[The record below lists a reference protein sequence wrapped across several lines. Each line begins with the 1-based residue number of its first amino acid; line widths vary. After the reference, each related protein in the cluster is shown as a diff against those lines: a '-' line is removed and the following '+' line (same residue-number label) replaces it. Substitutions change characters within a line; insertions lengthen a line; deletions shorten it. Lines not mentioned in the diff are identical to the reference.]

1 MSLALH
7 CASGGSDDSLGKS
20 RAVVVAVV
28 VVVVCSGDGDGAG
41 EAASD
46 DDGGGSLVSGVV
58 VVALALAL
66 VGKVVVV
73 VLVVACGDGAS
84 DDDDAL
90 LSESSSAYVYDVVAA
105 WLASRRGCLF
115 GVMRGAVS
123 SSSVSFGGGAAAALT
138 DSFPVAFAM
147 DSGVAVA
154 AAMKLVTSEVAFDEL
169 SEIADA
175 VEVKA
180 LVVAVATAAMLLKS
194 SLICCVSSMG
204 MGTERMV
211 ENSEKSLN
219 EGGDDCEQSNP
230 LVANYE

>member
-1 MSLALH
+1 M
-7 CASGGSDDSLGKS
+7 
-20 RAVVVAVV
+20 
-28 VVVVCSGDGDGAG
+28 
-41 EAASD
+41 
-46 DDGGGSLVSGVV
+46 
-58 VVALALAL
+58 
-66 VGKVVVV
+66 
-73 VLVVACGDGAS
+73 
-84 DDDDAL
+84 
-90 LSESSSAYVYDVVAA
+90 
-105 WLASRRGCLF
+105 
-115 GVMRGAVS
+115 
-123 SSSVSFGGGAAAALT
+123 T